1 MFSLETLP
9 STLFVALMALS
20 MVPFFVI
27 MTTAFVKLAVVMLLL
42 RNALGVQGIP
52 PNMALY
58 GMACILTVYIM
69 APVGREAYEIIINS
83 GITFENM
90 ESIAKGFQAVTEPFR
105 QFLLKHA
112 DEAEIVFFLDT
123 AEILW
128 PKEQYEMID
137 RNSMLILIPAFSI
150 SELSK
155 AFEVGFLLYLPF
167 VVIDLIVSNIL
178 LAMGMMMVSP
188 TTVSLPFK
196 LLLFVLVDGWARL
209 LHGLVLTYQ

>member
-1 MFSLETLP
+1 
-9 STLFVALMALS
+9 
-20 MVPFFVI
+20 
-27 MTTAFVKLAVVMLLL
+27 
-42 RNALGVQGIP
+42 
-52 PNMALY
+52 
-58 GMACILTVYIM
+58 M
-69 APVGREAYEIIINS
+69 APVGRDVYEIVVET
-83 GITFENM
+83 GISFETM
-90 ESIAKGFQAVTEPFR
+90 ETVTKGFEAVGEPFR

-112 DEAEIVFFLDT
+112 DETEKVFFRDT
-123 AEILW
+123 AKTLW
-128 PKEQYEMID
+128 PPEDFDLID
-137 RNSMLILIPAFSI
+137 QNSMLILIPAFSI

-209 LHGLVLTYQ
+209 LHGLVLTYA

>member
-1 MFSLETLP
+1 MFSLESAP
-9 STLFVALMALS
+9 STFFVALMALS
-20 MVPFFVI
+20 LVPFFVI
-27 MTTAFVKLAVVMLLL
+27 MTTAFVKIAVVLLLL

-58 GMACILTVYIM
+58 GLATILTVYIM
-69 APVGREAYEIIINS
+69 APVGRDVYEIVNAT

-90 ESIAKGFQAVTEPFR
+90 ETILKGFEQIMEPF
-105 QFLLKHA
+105 QAFLMKHS
-112 DEAEIVFFLDT
+112 DDAEKAFFWQT
-123 AEILW
+123 AELLW
-128 PKEQYEMID
+128 PAEDFEVID
-137 RNSMLILIPAFSI
+137 RNSMLILIPSFAI

-209 LHGLVLTYQ
+209 IHGLVLTYQ

>member
-58 GMACILTVYIM
+58 GMASILTVYIM
-69 APVGREAYEIIINS
+69 APVGREAYEVVINS

-90 ESIAKGFQAVTEPFR
+90 ESVALGFQAVAEPFR
-105 QFLLKHA
+105 QFLMKHA
-112 DEAEIVFFLDT
+112 DETEIVFFLDT

-128 PKEQYEMID
+128 PKEQFEVVD
-137 RNSMLILIPAFSI
+137 KNSMLILIPAFSI